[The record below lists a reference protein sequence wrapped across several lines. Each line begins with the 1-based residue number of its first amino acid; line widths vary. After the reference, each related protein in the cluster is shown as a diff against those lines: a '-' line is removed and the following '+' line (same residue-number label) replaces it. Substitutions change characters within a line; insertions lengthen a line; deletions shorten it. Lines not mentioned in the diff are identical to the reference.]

1 MIISPL
7 YKVGAILA
15 VCESH
20 NRYTFG
26 LLVLNKSNVKKNT
39 LRSFIEFIVESVQIA
54 GVTMLSNLF
63 NMLLFIYLFTA
74 FTAFTDFTAFTVFTV
89 ITRQ

>member
-7 YKVGAILA
+7 YKVGAIFA

-26 LLVLNKSNVKKNT
+26 LLVLNKSSVKKNT

-54 GVTMLSNLF
+54 GIAGGAMLSNLF

-74 FTAFTDFTAFTVFTV
+74 TGFTAV
-89 ITRQ
+89 TRQ